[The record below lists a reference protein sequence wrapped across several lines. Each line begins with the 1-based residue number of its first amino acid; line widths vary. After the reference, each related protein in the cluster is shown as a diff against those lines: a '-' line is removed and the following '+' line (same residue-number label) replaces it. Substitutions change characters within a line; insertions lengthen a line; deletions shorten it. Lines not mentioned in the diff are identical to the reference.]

1 MTWNAPAPT
10 QIVRELAT
18 KRWPDKVISEPAM
31 LGGEDFAAF
40 SRTAP
45 STYVF
50 VGAGNAEKGF
60 DSSHHS
66 PTFGLDEDAFPIALQ
81 LVVDVLRNAEALAA
95 AERD

>member
-1 MTWNAPAPT
+1 
-10 QIVRELAT
+10 
-18 KRWPDKVISEPAM
+18 M

-66 PTFGLDEDAFPIALQ
+66 PTFGLDEDAFPIGLQ
-81 LVVDVLRNAEALAA
+81 LAIDVLRHAEELASA
-95 AERD
+95 GKEERTAG